1 VLGLSPRVL
10 LASADASFRTG
21 LRVTLASAG
30 FSIVAEVASAEVA
43 VSAAVTE
50 RPELVLISADLP
62 GGAFG
67 AVREVSARLPGT
79 RVMVLTRSPSGEELV
94 AAVHAGAA
102 GYLGEDVRQ
111 ARLPTVM
118 LGILDGEVALPRR
131 ETQHLLDA
139 MRGRDGRQAAVAARA
154 AVALT
159 NRELEILDMVIAETS
174 TGEMA
179 QRLGISQITVRRH
192 ISSLLGKLKVPSRAA
207 AVELLQQR
215 SVD

>member
-1 VLGLSPRVL
+1 VSDPSPRVL

-30 FSIVAEVASAEVA
+30 FSIAAEASSAEVV
-43 VSAAVTE
+43 VSTAVTE

-62 GGAFG
+62 GGAFR
-67 AVREVSARLPGT
+67 AVREVSARLPAT
-79 RVMVLTRSPSGEELV
+79 RVVVLTRSPSGEELV
-94 AAVHAGAA
+94 AAVRAGAS
-102 GYLGEDVRQ
+102 GYLGEDVSQ
-111 ARLPTVM
+111 ARLPAVM
-118 LGILDGEVALPRR
+118 RGILDGEVALPRR

-159 NRELEILDMVIAETS
+159 NRELEILDLLIAETS

-179 QRLGISQITVRRH
+179 QRLGISQVTVRRH
-192 ISSLLGKLKVPSRAA
+192 VSSVLGKLKVPSRAA
-207 AVELLQQR
+207 AVALLRQR
-215 SVD
+215 SAE